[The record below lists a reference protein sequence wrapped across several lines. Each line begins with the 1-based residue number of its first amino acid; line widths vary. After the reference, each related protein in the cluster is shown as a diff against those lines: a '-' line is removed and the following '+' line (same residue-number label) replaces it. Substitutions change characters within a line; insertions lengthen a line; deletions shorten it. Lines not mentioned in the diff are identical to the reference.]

1 MMNQKR
7 ITENPL
13 AQEFDFR
20 LLLQFAF
27 PTIVMMVFMGLYTIV
42 DTVFVSRFVNT
53 DALSAMNIVCPVIN
67 LTVGLG
73 TMLATGGSA
82 IIAREMGEG
91 REIRASQDFT
101 WIICAGVGLGLL
113 ISLVGVLFI
122 EPLIRGL
129 GASRRLFPYCREY
142 LMMILFFTPASI
154 LQVLFQNFLV
164 TAGRP
169 GFGMVLSVGAGA
181 ANLLLD
187 YLFMVPLQLGIR
199 GAALGTGIGYL
210 IPGLAGFFFFA
221 GNNGS
226 LKFCIP
232 KPEFSVLVK
241 SCSNGFSELVSQMAT
256 AVTTFCF
263 NLVMMRLLSE
273 NGVAAI
279 TIMIYTGFLLNT
291 LYIGFS
297 MGVAP
302 IVSYQYGQRNYKGL
316 KKVFKICISFIAVVS
331 VIIFVLSM
339 AFGTPLAGIFSI
351 PGTQVYD
358 IARKGFLIFPFSF
371 LFCGI
376 NIFASA
382 FFTALSNGR
391 VSALISVLRSF
402 VWILFFLFT
411 LPLLWKETGV
421 WLAVPLSELVTMF
434 ISSVFLWKHWKGNT
448 G

>member
-142 LMMILFFTPASI
+142 LMMIL
-154 LQVLFQNFLV
+154 
-164 TAGRP
+164 
-169 GFGMVLSVGAGA
+169 
-181 ANLLLD
+181 
-187 YLFMVPLQLGIR
+187 
-199 GAALGTGIGYL
+199 
-210 IPGLAGFFFFA
+210 
-221 GNNGS
+221 
-226 LKFCIP
+226 
-232 KPEFSVLVK
+232 
-241 SCSNGFSELVSQMAT
+241 
-256 AVTTFCF
+256 
-263 NLVMMRLLSE
+263 
-273 NGVAAI
+273 
-279 TIMIYTGFLLNT
+279 
-291 LYIGFS
+291 
-297 MGVAP
+297 
-302 IVSYQYGQRNYKGL
+302 
-316 KKVFKICISFIAVVS
+316 
-331 VIIFVLSM
+331 
-339 AFGTPLAGIFSI
+339 
-351 PGTQVYD
+351 
-358 IARKGFLIFPFSF
+358 
-371 LFCGI
+371 
-376 NIFASA
+376 
-382 FFTALSNGR
+382 
-391 VSALISVLRSF
+391 
-402 VWILFFLFT
+402 
-411 LPLLWKETGV
+411 
-421 WLAVPLSELVTMF
+421 
-434 ISSVFLWKHWKGNT
+434 
-448 G
+448 

>member
-164 TAGRP
+164 TAGRLWN
-169 GFGMVLSVGAGA
+169 GF
-181 ANLLLD
+181 
-187 YLFMVPLQLGIR
+187 IR
-199 GAALGTGIGYL
+199 WCGSSQS
-210 IPGLAGFFFFA
+210 FA
-221 GNNGS
+221 GLSFYGS
-226 LKFCIP
+226 LTTGDPGGCT
-232 KPEFSVLVK
+232 
-241 SCSNGFSELVSQMAT
+241 GDRDRVSD
-256 AVTTFCF
+256 
-263 NLVMMRLLSE
+263 
-273 NGVAAI
+273 
-279 TIMIYTGFLLNT
+279 TG
-291 LYIGFS
+291 S
-297 MGVAP
+297 
-302 IVSYQYGQRNYKGL
+302 
-316 KKVFKICISFIAVVS
+316 
-331 VIIFVLSM
+331 
-339 AFGTPLAGIFSI
+339 
-351 PGTQVYD
+351 
-358 IARKGFLIFPFSF
+358 
-371 LFCGI
+371 
-376 NIFASA
+376 
-382 FFTALSNGR
+382 GR
-391 VSALISVLRSF
+391 VL
-402 VWILFFLFT
+402 LFRR
-411 LPLLWKETGV
+411 K
-421 WLAVPLSELVTMF
+421 
-434 ISSVFLWKHWKGNT
+434 
-448 G
+448 

>member
-142 LMMILFFTPASI
+142 LMMILFFTPARFFSRI
-154 LQVLFQNFLV
+154 SLLRQGVPALEWFYPLV
-164 TAGRP
+164 REQP
-169 GFGMVLSVGAGA
+169 
-181 ANLLLD
+181 
-187 YLFMVPLQLGIR
+187 I
-199 GAALGTGIGYL
+199 
-210 IPGLAGFFFFA
+210 
-221 GNNGS
+221 
-226 LKFCIP
+226 FCW
-232 KPEFSVLVK
+232 
-241 SCSNGFSELVSQMAT
+241 
-256 AVTTFCF
+256 
-263 NLVMMRLLSE
+263 
-273 NGVAAI
+273 
-279 TIMIYTGFLLNT
+279 
-291 LYIGFS
+291 
-297 MGVAP
+297 
-302 IVSYQYGQRNYKGL
+302 
-316 KKVFKICISFIAVVS
+316 
-331 VIIFVLSM
+331 IIFLWFPYNWGS
-339 AFGTPLAGIFSI
+339 GGLHWGQGSGI
-351 PGTQVYD
+351 
-358 IARKGFLIFPFSF
+358 
-371 LFCGI
+371 
-376 NIFASA
+376 
-382 FFTALSNGR
+382 
-391 VSALISVLRSF
+391 
-402 VWILFFLFT
+402 
-411 LPLLWKETGV
+411 
-421 WLAVPLSELVTMF
+421 
-434 ISSVFLWKHWKGNT
+434 
-448 G
+448 

>member
-210 IPGLAGFFFFA
+210 IPGLAGFFF
-221 GNNGS
+221 S
-226 LKFCIP
+226 
-232 KPEFSVLVK
+232 PE
-241 SCSNGFSELVSQMAT
+241 
-256 AVTTFCF
+256 
-263 NLVMMRLLSE
+263 
-273 NGVAAI
+273 
-279 TIMIYTGFLLNT
+279 IMG
-291 LYIGFS
+291 
-297 MGVAP
+297 A
-302 IVSYQYGQRNYKGL
+302 
-316 KKVFKICISFIAVVS
+316 
-331 VIIFVLSM
+331 
-339 AFGTPLAGIFSI
+339 
-351 PGTQVYD
+351 
-358 IARKGFLIFPFSF
+358 
-371 LFCGI
+371 
-376 NIFASA
+376 
-382 FFTALSNGR
+382 
-391 VSALISVLRSF
+391 
-402 VWILFFLFT
+402 
-411 LPLLWKETGV
+411 
-421 WLAVPLSELVTMF
+421 
-434 ISSVFLWKHWKGNT
+434 
-448 G
+448 